1 MKYALIHK
9 ACGRP
14 AMYLRRVSKPGDVA
28 KAPIAKAGEEIIC
41 GNCGAPVKSW
51 NLQAR
56 YIVEIE

>member
-1 MKYALIHK
+1 
-9 ACGRP
+9 
-14 AMYLRRVSKPGDVA
+14 MYLRRVSKPGDVA